1 MARDLSR
8 ALAVA
13 IAAAR
18 EAGDLLRADL
28 HRPAGPRGEVD
39 KADADTE
46 AEQLI
51 RARLLGELPGASFLG
66 EETGRAAGRAGEPLW
81 LVDPNDGTRDY
92 LRGRRG
98 SAVSIALLVDSRP
111 CLGVVFA
118 F

>member
-18 EAGDLLRADL
+18 EAGELLRSDL
-28 HRPAGPRGEVD
+28 HRPGGPRGEVD

-51 RARLLGELPGASFLG
+51 RARLLGELPGASFVG
-66 EETGRAAGRAGEPLW
+66 EETGRVAAAPASRVA
-81 LVDPNDGTRDY
+81 
-92 LRGRRG
+92 RGPERRHPRLP
-98 SAVSIALLVDSRP
+98 ARKAR
-111 CLGVVFA
+111 
-118 F
+118 